1 MREVNGVLHEG
12 LEPTQ
17 QIKGD
22 EVRSPGASG
31 TKVAVAL
38 VSGGIDSPV
47 AVARMLAQG
56 WIIYPLHGSLE
67 PLTGDEAERKTISCL
82 RQLSNNK
89 KLFQKNSNLVEEL
102 FVIPIGDTLSLFTDK
117 KMHRDYFVHM
127 KRLLNVMANRLAEE
141 VGATHIITGEN
152 IGQVSSQTLGNLG
165 AVERSSER
173 PILRPLLALDKVDII
188 HMAQALGTFEISTG
202 PEDCDIIG
210 PNHPTTVA
218 DLRRLEENEKDI
230 GGLEEI
236 VNAIWDELRIVEV
249 G

>member
-1 MREVNGVLHEG
+1 
-12 LEPTQ
+12 
-17 QIKGD
+17 
-22 EVRSPGASG
+22 
-31 TKVAVAL
+31 
-38 VSGGIDSPV
+38 
-47 AVARMLAQG
+47 
-56 WIIYPLHGSLE
+56 
-67 PLTGDEAERKTISCL
+67 
-82 RQLSNNK
+82 
-89 KLFQKNSNLVEEL
+89 
-102 FVIPIGDTLSLFTDK
+102 
-117 KMHRDYFVHM
+117 MHRDYFVHM